1 MHTVTHLFFME
12 QNMAKYIQGF
22 LIACKG
28 IPTTVGV
35 SLIAVAIGAILGLAF
50 ALLRLSRN
58 KVISWIARIFIDVV
72 RGTPLVVQAFI
83 FAYGIPKLL
92 QSHGTNFKWPYLII
106 PAIIVCGLN
115 SAAYMAEIVRGG
127 IQAVDKGQTEAA
139 RSLGMTH
146 KQAMRLI
153 IIPQAI
159 KIILPAIGNEFV
171 TLIKETSVLSFV
183 GVIEVMRRGTLW
195 NAATFNT
202 FEAYIGVALAYMILT
217 IPLSKGVGYFEKKM
231 AAEAKEEKT
240 IKDSNGQ
247 IVGHVATSS
256 GEVGA

>member
-1 MHTVTHLFFME
+1 MI
-12 QNMAKYIQGF
+12 KYWQGF

-28 IPTTVGV
+28 IPMTVGV
-35 SLIAVAIGAILGLAF
+35 SLIAVLIGAVLGLLF
-50 ALLRLSRN
+50 ALLRMSRN
-58 KVISWIARIFIDVV
+58 KIPQWIARIFIDVV
-72 RGTPLVVQAFI
+72 RGTPLVVQLFI

-92 QSHGTNFKWPYLII
+92 QSHGTNFKWPYLVI

-115 SAAYMAEIVRGG
+115 SGAYMAEIVRGG
-127 IQAVDKGQTEAA
+127 IQAVDKGQMEAA

-146 KQAMRLI
+146 RQAMRLI

-171 TLIKETSVLSFV
+171 TLIKETSVLSFI
-183 GVIEVMRRGTLW
+183 GVIEIMRRGTLW

-217 IPLSKGVGYFEKKM
+217 IPLSKLVSTFEKKM
-231 AAEAKEEKT
+231 AAENKDDEKV

-247 IVGHVATSS
+247 VAVEMKGAGHLSGE

>member
-1 MHTVTHLFFME
+1 MD
-12 QNMAKYIQGF
+12 KYIQGF

-28 IPTTVGV
+28 IPITVGV
-35 SLIAVAIGAILGLAF
+35 SFIAVIIGAVLGLLF
-50 ALLRLSRN
+50 ALMRLSKSFVPN
-58 KVISWIARIFIDVV
+58 WFARIFINIV

-92 QSHGTNFKWPYLII
+92 QTHGVGFKWPHLII
-106 PAIIVCGLN
+106 PALIVCGLN

-127 IQAVDKGQTEAA
+127 IQAVDKGQMEAA
-139 RSLGMTH
+139 RSLGMSH
-146 KQAMRLI
+146 KQAMRLV

-183 GVIEVMRRGTLW
+183 GVIEIMRRGTLW

-202 FEAYIGVALAYMILT
+202 FEAYIGVALAYMLLT
-217 IPLSKGVGYFEKKM
+217 IPLTKLVTKFEKKM
-231 AAEAKEEKT
+231 AAENKEEDKT
-240 IKDSNGQ
+240 AKGGSGQ
-247 IVGHVATSS
+247 LAGQMDMLEKS
-256 GEVGA
+256 GRNVTHELGKAGA